1 MQWPGSITEQDAF
14 RVIHPL
20 STSFSF
26 SLSLFSLFSFSVFSG
41 FCRPVAQ
48 FFYASLTK
56 HNLYFP
62 FLFAY
67 FFLRKLSVSFELSFF
82 SFRFGIKSY
91 NFIVSHNGPC
101 NIFLFFYYVFSKF
114 IFSISLFSVISY
126 FYFKLS
132 VCAPFCQNS
141 PFLLTI
147 FLFLPF
153 KTKQLQFFEESW
165 NGEYLLLLVARDE
178 KEERCEIVKKGI

>member
-1 MQWPGSITEQDAF
+1 MLPWQNIIYIFP
-14 RVIHPL
+14 
-20 STSFSF
+20 F
-26 SLSLFSLFSFSVFSG
+26 SLPIFSYANYLSHSSSRSF
-41 FCRPVAQ
+41 
-48 FFYASLTK
+48 
-56 HNLYFP
+56 
-62 FLFAY
+62 
-67 FFLRKLSVSFELSFF
+67 LSVLVSNHTIFDLS
-82 SFRFGIKSY
+82 
-91 NFIVSHNGPC
+91 
-101 NIFLFFYYVFSKF
+101 
-114 IFSISLFSVISY
+114 FSVISY

-153 KTKQLQFFEESW
+153 KAKQLQYFEESW